1 MVATVSFLL
10 DLEQD
15 DPWDELQSWDTR
27 HRRFDA
33 PCSPL
38 PETETK
44 AATFINNELTREEG
58 GVSWKTL

>member
-1 MVATVSFLL
+1 MTLDVYVATVSFLL

-15 DPWDELQSWDTR
+15 WDELQSWDTDTR

-44 AATFINNELTREEG
+44 AAKFINNELTVLEKR
-58 GVSWKTL
+58 